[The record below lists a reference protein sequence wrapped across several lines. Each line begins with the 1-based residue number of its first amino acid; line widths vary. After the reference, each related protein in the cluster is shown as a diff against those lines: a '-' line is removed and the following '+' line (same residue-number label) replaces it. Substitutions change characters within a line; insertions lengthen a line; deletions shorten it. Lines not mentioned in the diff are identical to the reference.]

1 MLGANTFL
9 VWLALDSSLDRV
21 SKAWSAPQFLP
32 APSPVGLMAD
42 TGKVQGKIAM
52 CESKVDDAWEHND
65 VSPRGRG
72 PRGTQQCLTCD
83 GGDYLHSS
91 GAWVHGEKPHGTL
104 DVSGDAAAAI
114 AQSNEVPKNHRP
126 QRVPRIGKYFRRHI
140 KKPTRRLKP
149 PKGKVIDGRHEQY
162 TLSYTMQLGI
172 QRSVEYAHS
181 VVFSVCNSF
190 VRLRTLALG
199 TTRQL

>member
-1 MLGANTFL
+1 
-9 VWLALDSSLDRV
+9 
-21 SKAWSAPQFLP
+21 
-32 APSPVGLMAD
+32 MAD

-72 PRGTQQCLTCD
+72 PR
-83 GGDYLHSS
+83 

-181 VVFSVCNSF
+181 VVSVYFLES
-190 VRLRTLALG
+190 ALKETVG
-199 TTRQL
+199 ITRQLRCSLCRDNKDPISSGR

>member
-1 MLGANTFL
+1 
-9 VWLALDSSLDRV
+9 
-21 SKAWSAPQFLP
+21 
-32 APSPVGLMAD
+32 MAD

-199 TTRQL
+199 TTRQLSRSMHGDN

>member
-1 MLGANTFL
+1 MRDQRLAPTHKALQSLLVEALAAASSGGATR
-9 VWLALDSSLDRV
+9 SYG
-21 SKAWSAPQFLP
+21 PQPHPLH
-32 APSPVGLMAD
+32 A
-42 TGKVQGKIAM
+42 
-52 CESKVDDAWEHND
+52 
-65 VSPRGRG
+65 PRGRG

-83 GGDYLHSS
+83 GGDHLHSS

>member
-1 MLGANTFL
+1 
-9 VWLALDSSLDRV
+9 
-21 SKAWSAPQFLP
+21 
-32 APSPVGLMAD
+32 MAD

-114 AQSNEVPKNHRP
+114 AQSNEVFQTGREILLTFFF
-126 QRVPRIGKYFRRHI
+126 V
-140 KKPTRRLKP
+140 LK
-149 PKGKVIDGRHEQY
+149 
-162 TLSYTMQLGI
+162 
-172 QRSVEYAHS
+172 HS
-181 VVFSVCNSF
+181 STGVF
-190 VRLRTLALG
+190 G
-199 TTRQL
+199 GY

>member
-1 MLGANTFL
+1 MNKLYQSISNLGT
-9 VWLALDSSLDRV
+9 
-21 SKAWSAPQFLP
+21 
-32 APSPVGLMAD
+32 
-42 TGKVQGKIAM
+42 
-52 CESKVDDAWEHND
+52 
-65 VSPRGRG
+65 
-72 PRGTQQCLTCD
+72 
-83 GGDYLHSS
+83 
-91 GAWVHGEKPHGTL
+91 AWVHGEKAHGTL

-181 VVFSVCNSF
+181 ALSRVWPQIWLAREAEVCRHCRIASTRRVWRQSRPNFLPKVVTSPQSMLCAI
-190 VRLRTLALG
+190 LL
-199 TTRQL
+199 Q

>member
-1 MLGANTFL
+1 MEQPNERHR
-9 VWLALDSSLDRV
+9 D
-21 SKAWSAPQFLP
+21 
-32 APSPVGLMAD
+32 
-42 TGKVQGKIAM
+42 
-52 CESKVDDAWEHND
+52 ES
-65 VSPRGRG
+65 SPRSRNT
-72 PRGTQQCLTCD
+72 RT
-83 GGDYLHSS
+83 
-91 GAWVHGEKPHGTL
+91 AWVHGEKAHGTL

-181 VVFSVCNSF
+181 ATNSVCQLRNLAESTKEFRRCRTALTRHVWKLSRPSF
-190 VRLRTLALG
+190 LQKGAT
-199 TTRQL
+199 